1 MEIAV
6 LALGCFWGPEI
17 KFSKIDGIIKT
28 EVGYCG
34 GNSSI
39 TTYKEVCTGNTN
51 HAEVVKLDFDEKII
65 TYEKIL
71 KIFFQIHDPTTLN
84 SQGPDFG
91 TQYRSEIFYLND
103 NQKMIAEK
111 VLNEVNERLSGKV
124 VTKISLL
131 KNYCPAEEYHQKY
144 LESLHIP
151 GAIFFDIDEN
161 SRKDTALPHMLVDQM
176 SWDKIVSNMGIKK
189 NDEIVIYDNS
199 DVISSCR
206 GWFNFIYYGHDPKL
220 INVLNGGLRKW
231 LKEKKKVT
239 DEISNIDKSDYKGSE
254 RKDLVKSKQAID
266 QNIDEKI
273 FTLIDAR
280 SRERFEGKIPEP
292 RKGLRSG
299 CIKNSF
305 CIPFNDC
312 LNDDKTFK
320 NKDQLKKIFKTS
332 IENLEQKKIVFSCG
346 SGVTACV
353 LALAYSLINDKYLP
367 CIYDGS
373 WAEYGLI

>member
-65 TYEKIL
+65 TFEKIL

-103 NQKMIAEK
+103 TQKMIAEK
-111 VLNEVNERLSGKV
+111 VLNEVNERLSGRV

-144 LESLHIP
+144 LEK
-151 GAIFFDIDEN
+151 
-161 SRKDTALPHMLVDQM
+161 R
-176 SWDKIVSNMGIKK
+176 
-189 NDEIVIYDNS
+189 
-199 DVISSCR
+199 
-206 GWFNFIYYGHDPKL
+206 
-220 INVLNGGLRKW
+220 
-231 LKEKKKVT
+231 
-239 DEISNIDKSDYKGSE
+239 
-254 RKDLVKSKQAID
+254 
-266 QNIDEKI
+266 
-273 FTLIDAR
+273 
-280 SRERFEGKIPEP
+280 
-292 RKGLRSG
+292 
-299 CIKNSF
+299 
-305 CIPFNDC
+305 
-312 LNDDKTFK
+312 
-320 NKDQLKKIFKTS
+320 
-332 IENLEQKKIVFSCG
+332 
-346 SGVTACV
+346 
-353 LALAYSLINDKYLP
+353 
-367 CIYDGS
+367 
-373 WAEYGLI
+373 

>member
-34 GNSSI
+34 GNSSS

-65 TYEKIL
+65 SYEKIL

-131 KNYCPAEEYHQKY
+131 KNYCPAEEYHKKY
-144 LESLHIP
+144 LEK
-151 GAIFFDIDEN
+151 
-161 SRKDTALPHMLVDQM
+161 R
-176 SWDKIVSNMGIKK
+176 
-189 NDEIVIYDNS
+189 
-199 DVISSCR
+199 
-206 GWFNFIYYGHDPKL
+206 
-220 INVLNGGLRKW
+220 
-231 LKEKKKVT
+231 
-239 DEISNIDKSDYKGSE
+239 
-254 RKDLVKSKQAID
+254 
-266 QNIDEKI
+266 
-273 FTLIDAR
+273 
-280 SRERFEGKIPEP
+280 
-292 RKGLRSG
+292 
-299 CIKNSF
+299 
-305 CIPFNDC
+305 
-312 LNDDKTFK
+312 
-320 NKDQLKKIFKTS
+320 
-332 IENLEQKKIVFSCG
+332 
-346 SGVTACV
+346 
-353 LALAYSLINDKYLP
+353 
-367 CIYDGS
+367 
-373 WAEYGLI
+373 